1 MTAEKQHFETYLKSL
16 DLQEIPHI
24 MGRIEHYHKLL
35 SSSNH
40 QVNLISR
47 KMPPASYW
55 TQHFLDS
62 LIVLECL
69 SLSGQTLL
77 DFGSGGGLPGIP
89 LKLTVPDCSLVLLDS
104 IQKKTHIL
112 SEMCEALSLSDTSVV
127 CSRLEDYAF
136 VARRPSFDFIL
147 MRAVGMQE
155 RYLPPLRRLL
165 KPSGKV
171 IAYKSHNLDDLE
183 GIRHEVILEK
193 EDPFI
198 GYRRIVSIAHR
209 DLMRH

>member
-1 MTAEKQHFETYLKSL
+1 VTAEKQHFETYLK
-16 DLQEIPHI
+16 DLELPDSPHI
-24 MGRIEHYHKLL
+24 LGRMEHYHKLL
-35 SSSNH
+35 SDYNH
-40 QVNLISR
+40 QVNLVSR
-47 KMPPASYW
+47 KMPSQTYW

-69 SLSGQTLL
+69 TLSGQTLL

-89 LKLTVPDCSLVLLDS
+89 LKLAVPDCTLVLLDS

-112 SEMCEALSLSDTSVV
+112 SEICSALSLSETSVV

-171 IAYKSHNLDDLE
+171 IAYKSHNLDDLD

-193 EDPFI
+193 EDPYI

-209 DLMRH
+209 DLMRR